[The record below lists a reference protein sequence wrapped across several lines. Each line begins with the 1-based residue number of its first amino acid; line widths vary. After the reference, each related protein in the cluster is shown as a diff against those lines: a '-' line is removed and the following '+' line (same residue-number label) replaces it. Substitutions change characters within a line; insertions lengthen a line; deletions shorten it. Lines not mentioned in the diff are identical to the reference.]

1 MENLTLETL
10 LVAQVLTLAKMIE
23 IKAAEDKSKTS
34 FGVNYEREAIKLIRA
49 RSPDVLRLLSET
61 KAP

>member
-1 MENLTLETL
+1 MENNTLETL

-23 IKAAEDKSKTS
+23 IKAAEDQSRRS
-34 FGVNYEREAIKLIRA
+34 AGVNYEREAVKLIRA
-49 RSPDVLRLLSET
+49 RSPDVLRLLAET